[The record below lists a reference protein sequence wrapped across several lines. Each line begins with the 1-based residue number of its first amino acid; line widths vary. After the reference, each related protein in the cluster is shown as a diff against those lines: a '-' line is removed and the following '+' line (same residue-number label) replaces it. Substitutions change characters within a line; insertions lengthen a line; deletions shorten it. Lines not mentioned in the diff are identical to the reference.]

1 MIFKATPSG
10 APGEPPRPGSEQGTR
25 ITGREQVGRAGGL
38 PPGAGEGAT
47 RRWWAAA
54 RPVAS
59 SAAAHRRGPLLQRG
73 QPDTCLLVLPPSR
86 TLMAALA
93 RASRAVLPRRASCR
107 RARITAKGAPT
118 GAPPTAMAQA
128 PPLTL
133 IFHGKIRHLSG
144 GRGEDRA
151 WPPSLP

>member
-1 MIFKATPSG
+1 MIFKATSSG

-25 ITGREQVGRAGGL
+25 ITGWEQARRAGGL

-107 RARITAKGAPT
+107 RARITVKGAPT